1 MGNAGIRHPVIQWL
15 PFAMILC
22 LPAVA
27 LAQVSVQY
35 QTLTLVESAYLYSGL
50 ALQSILRLSSLRQL
64 PQAIVACGVVWLLY
78 RRLTTS
84 HPQPLAGIVA
94 YVISCS
100 VILVLFWPEA
110 APRFF
115 SPLTTRVFP
124 GAVTSYVAQRNVMA
138 VDNAGASR
146 LVPASLQTAGGAPV
160 PRFTDLLLAR
170 RHHGAPHPRRD
181 HRLAGPGA
189 SLRENPGVA
198 RTHETGRAARPDRHD
213 ARVRKPLLQPGRR
226 PGCGRPRPCF
236 RDGGTLGFHH
246 VHRAGEADPADR
258 KGPRPDPEEVA
269 AGPVLRPHRQLQVVL

>member
-94 YVISCS
+94 YVIAAASSWCCS
-100 VILVLFWPEA
+100 G
-110 APRFF
+110 RK
-115 SPLTTRVFP
+115 
-124 GAVTSYVAQRNVMA
+124 QRR
-138 VDNAGASR
+138 ASF
-146 LVPASLQTAGGAPV
+146 LP
-160 PRFTDLLLAR
+160 
-170 RHHGAPHPRRD
+170 
-181 HRLAGPGA
+181 
-189 SLRENPGVA
+189 
-198 RTHETGRAARPDRHD
+198 
-213 ARVRKPLLQPGRR
+213 
-226 PGCGRPRPCF
+226 
-236 RDGGTLGFHH
+236 
-246 VHRAGEADPADR
+246 
-258 KGPRPDPEEVA
+258 
-269 AGPVLRPHRQLQVVL
+269 